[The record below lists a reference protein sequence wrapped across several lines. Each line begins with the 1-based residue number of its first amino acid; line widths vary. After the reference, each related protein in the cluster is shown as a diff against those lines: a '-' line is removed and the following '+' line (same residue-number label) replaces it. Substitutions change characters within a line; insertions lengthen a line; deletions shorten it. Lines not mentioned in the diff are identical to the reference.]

1 VKTLVQKIII
11 EEQHSFACKTYR
23 TPHFETNWHLHE
35 EAELI
40 IITEGAGTVMIG
52 DYVGEYK
59 QGDVFFIAGLL
70 PHWFRKQHSRQ
81 IGAAKVAQFNTH
93 IFGNGFLENPEL
105 SNIQMLLNKKDG
117 ISLPPKQ
124 AAEIHLLLS
133 QMEKAKGFNRMQL
146 LLDALHLISNA
157 KQKKIL
163 TQNFTDTGKTDPAIE
178 RIIDYSFKNYLS
190 PITLQEVASI
200 AEMSIPTFCRFFK
213 KNIKKTYF
221 EFLQELRI
229 NHACNLLKTTN
240 KQILTICYES
250 GYNSW
255 AHFSQ
260 KFKQIKKLAP
270 NAYRKE
276 FKAEMT

>member
-1 VKTLVQKIII
+1 MKTLIQKIII
-11 EEQHSFACKTYR
+11 EDQHSFACKTYR

-35 EAELI
+35 ESELI
-40 IITEGAGTVMIG
+40 VIKEGSGTVMMG

-59 QGDVFFIAGLL
+59 KGDVFFIAGLL
-70 PHWFRKQHSRQ
+70 PHWFRKQHSGQ
-81 IGAAKVAQFNTH
+81 IGAASVAQFNKD
-93 IFGNGFLENPEL
+93 IFGNNFLQNPEL
-105 SNIQMLLNKKDG
+105 NSIHLLLNKKDG
-117 ISLPPKQ
+117 ISLPPKL
-124 AAEIHLLLS
+124 AATIHLLLFK
-133 QMEKAKGFNRMQL
+133 MEHAKGYYRMQL

-163 TQNFTDTGKTDPAIE
+163 TQNFSDTGKTDPAIE
-178 RIIDYSFKNYLS
+178 RIIDYSFKNYLT

-260 KFKQIKKLAP
+260 KFKQIKKLPP

-276 FKAEMT
+276 FKAE

>member
-1 VKTLVQKIII
+1 MKTLIQKIII
-11 EEQHSFACKTYR
+11 EDQCSFACRTYR

-40 IITEGAGTVMIG
+40 VITEGTGTAMIG

-59 QGDVFFIAGLL
+59 KGDAFFIAGLL
-70 PHWFRKQHSRQ
+70 PHWFRKQHSEK
-81 IGAAKVAQFNTH
+81 IGAAIVAQFNTS
-93 IFGNGFLENPEL
+93 IFGKNFLQNPEL
-105 SNIQMLLNKKDG
+105 TNIQTLLEKKDG
-117 ISLPPKQ
+117 IRLKPKLANSIQSVLSKMEQ
-124 AAEIHLLLS
+124 AN
-133 QMEKAKGFNRMQL
+133 GFNRMQL
-146 LLDALHLISNA
+146 LLDALHLISNT
-157 KQKKIL
+157 KQKTIL
-163 TQNFTDTGKTDPAIE
+163 THNFKATGKTDPAIE
-178 RIIDYSFKNYLS
+178 KIIDYSFKNYLN
-190 PITLQEVASI
+190 PITLEEVACL

-240 KQILTICYES
+240 KQILAICYES

-260 KFKQIKKLAP
+260 KFKQIKKMAP

-276 FKAEMT
+276 FKAE

>member
-1 VKTLVQKIII
+1 VKTLIQKIIL
-11 EEQHSFACKTYR
+11 EDQCSFACRTYR

-40 IITEGAGTVMIG
+40 VITEGTGTAMIG

-59 QGDVFFIAGLL
+59 KGDAFFIAGLL
-70 PHWFRKQHSRQ
+70 PHWFRKQHSEK
-81 IGAAKVAQFNTH
+81 IGAAIVAQFDAS
-93 IFGNGFLENPEL
+93 IFGTSFLQNPEL
-105 SNIQMLLNKKDG
+105 NNIQTLLEKKDG
-117 ISLPPKQ
+117 ISLKPKLAASIQ
-124 AAEIHLLLS
+124 AILS
-133 QMEKAKGFNRMQL
+133 KMEQAKGYHRMQL
-146 LLDALHLISNA
+146 LLDALHLISSA
-157 KQKKIL
+157 KQKTTL
-163 TQNFTDTGKTDPAIE
+163 THNFKAIGKTDPAIE
-178 RIIDYSFKNYLS
+178 KIIDYSFKNYLN
-190 PITLQEVASI
+190 PITLEEVAFL

-255 AHFSQ
+255 AHFST
-260 KFKQIKKLAP
+260 KFKSIKKITP

-276 FKAEMT
+276 FKTE